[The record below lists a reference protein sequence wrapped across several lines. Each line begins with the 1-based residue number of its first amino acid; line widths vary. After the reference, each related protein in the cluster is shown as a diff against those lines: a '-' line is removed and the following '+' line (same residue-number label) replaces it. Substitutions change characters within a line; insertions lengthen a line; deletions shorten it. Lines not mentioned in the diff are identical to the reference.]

1 MAHELWNSAIETLD
15 AQELAQREDALLTQQ
30 FAHVMARSAFYQKK
44 FANVEY
50 ISNRSELAE
59 LPFTEKDEL
68 RASQEQFPPFGD
80 YLAVA
85 SDEISRVHKTSGTTG
100 RPLYIALTRRD
111 IETTH
116 ECGARAF
123 FASGLRA
130 GDRVVHCLNYQLW
143 AGGVTDH
150 LSLERTGATVI
161 PFGVGN
167 TSALLR
173 TVRDLQAN
181 AISSTPSYLVHL
193 ADIVRDELK
202 IEPHELGLRKGFFGG
217 EPGLQNPSVREKI
230 ERTWNLRA
238 MDANYGMADVLSI
251 FGAEC
256 DARDGLHFHGQGTL
270 LVELIDPATLKPVA
284 IKTGARGEL
293 VYTNLTRE
301 AQPLMRY
308 RSHDAAEI
316 LSNEPCTCGRASFR
330 FRVLGRSDDMV
341 HVRGVNVFP
350 NAIAQALAEFP
361 ELSGEFQIVLDAPPP
376 YNELPLRVEIFP
388 ISENVQTALRAKIF
402 ELLQQ
407 RLNFRAA
414 LEFVPHGT
422 LPRTQDKTS
431 RVVKQYQVSGIRGH
445 DPTLDT

>member
-1 MAHELWNSAIETLD
+1 MWNFEIETLSP
-15 AQELAQREDALLTQQ
+15 ARRIVLEENALAKQ
-30 FAHVMARSAFYQKK
+30 FAYVMAHSAFYQHKLRG
-44 FANVEY
+44 AQT
-50 ISNRSELAE
+50 IASRAELAT

-68 RASQEQFPPFGD
+68 RASQETHPPFGD
-80 YLAVA
+80 YLAA
-85 SDEISRVHKTSGTTG
+85 PIENISRVHKTSGTTG
-100 RPLYIALTRRD
+100 RPLYIALTARD

-123 FASGLRA
+123 VCAGLQR
-130 GDRVVHCLNYQLW
+130 GDRVVHCLNYQMW

-150 LSLERTGATVI
+150 LSLERAGATVI

-167 TSALLR
+167 THVLLR
-173 TVRDLQAN
+173 TIRDLGIN

-193 ADIVRDELK
+193 ADIVRSELH

-217 EPGLQNPSVREKI
+217 EPGLQNPNVRGAI

-256 DARDGLHFHGQGTL
+256 ELRDGLHFHGQGAL
-270 LVELIDPATLKPVA
+270 LVELIDPATLAP
-284 IKTGARGEL
+284 IEIETGARGEL
-293 VYTNLTRE
+293 VYTNLTRA
-301 AQPLMRY
+301 AQPLIRY

-316 LSNEPCTCGRASFR
+316 VSAEPCACGRTSFR

-350 NAIAQALAEFP
+350 TAVAEVLASFA
-361 ELSGEFQIVLDAPPP
+361 ELSGEFQILLDTPPP
-376 YNELPLRVEIFP
+376 YNQLPVRVELAHQV
-388 ISENVQTALRAKIF
+388 SDDAANNLNATLVKT
-402 ELLQQ
+402 LQA

-414 LEFVPHGT
+414 IELVLHGT
-422 LPRTQDKTS
+422 LPRTESKTS
-431 RVVKQYQVSGIRGH
+431 RVVKRYQ
-445 DPTLDT
+445 